1 MALKRTIRR
10 LIEWAEYL
18 FDGIF
23 TPRWNPFLNLGALG
37 WFYYWIVVV
46 SGIYLYIFFDTGITQ
61 AYTSLEWLTHEQ
73 WYLGGVMR
81 SLHRYA
87 SDAMVVMVLLH
98 LTREFAVNRYH
109 GPRWFAWFTGT
120 PMLWML
126 FAAGIT
132 GYWMVWDKLAQY
144 VAIVTSEWLD
154 TLPIFGESIARNFL
168 SDKTL
173 NGRFFTL
180 MVFIHIAVPIIL
192 LFVMWIH
199 IKRHAHPRV
208 NPPRGLAFGTM
219 AMMLALAFAKPAV
232 SQPPADLTKVPTDV
246 GLDWFYLSIYP
257 LLDHVPGQVM
267 WLVLFLL
274 SLLLMALPWLPPMRR
289 PAVAVVSLDNCN
301 GCGRCAADCPFS
313 AVSMEPRSD
322 GSSYTWEAVVDDA
335 HCVSCGIC
343 AGACPTSMPHR
354 RGSEL
359 VPGIDI
365 PELTMAEL
373 RDRTEAAAATLSG
386 EGRVIVFGCHH
397 GVDLGSLKMPGV
409 ASVELIC
416 IGMLPPVFIDY
427 VISRKLADGVFLTGC
442 RDGDCFYR
450 LGIEWTE
457 QRLAGERDPRLRKR
471 VPPERLDR
479 FWAGL
484 AKTDPLMERI
494 EAFQQRLRELE
505 PYQRQRQQE
514 PDREQEMEHA
524 PAS

>member
-1 MALKRTIRR
+1 MALKRTMR
-10 LIEWAEYL
+10 LLFERAEYL

-46 SGIYLYIFFDTGITQ
+46 SGIYLYIFFDTGVTQ
-61 AYTSLEWLTHEQ
+61 AYASLEWLTHEQ

-98 LTREFAVNRYH
+98 LAREFSMDRYH

-120 PMLWML
+120 PMLWLL

-132 GYWMVWDKLAQY
+132 GYWMVWDTLAQY
-144 VAIVTSEWLD
+144 VALTTSEWLD

-192 LFVMWIH
+192 LFIMWIH

-219 AMMLALAFAKPAV
+219 AMMLALSFAKPAV
-232 SQPPADLTKVPTDV
+232 SHPPADLTRVPAEV
-246 GLDWFYLSIYP
+246 GLDWFYMAIYP
-257 LLDHVPGQVM
+257 LLDRFPGQMM

-274 SLLLMALPWLPPMRR
+274 TLLLMALPWLPPGRR
-289 PAVAVVSLDNCN
+289 SPVAVVSLENCN

-322 GSSYTWEAVVDDA
+322 GSAYTWEAVVDEA

-359 VPGIDI
+359 VPGIDL

-373 RDRTEAAAATLSG
+373 RDRTEAAAATLAG
-386 EGRVIVFGCHH
+386 DARVIVFGCRC
-397 GVDLGSLKMPGV
+397 GADLGSLQMPGV
-409 ASVELIC
+409 ATVELIC

-427 VISRKLADGVFLTGC
+427 VISRNLADGVFLTGC
-442 RDGDCFYR
+442 REGDCFYR
-450 LGIEWTE
+450 LGIDWTE
-457 QRLAGERDPRLRKR
+457 QRLARKRDPRLRSR
-471 VPPERLDR
+471 VPLERIDR

-484 AKTDPLMERI
+484 AKGEELKRRI
-494 EAFQQRLRELE
+494 GDLQDRLRELG
-505 PYQRQRQQE
+505 PYR
-514 PDREQEMEHA
+514 RERRALTAQAEEADHA
-524 PAS
+524 PTA